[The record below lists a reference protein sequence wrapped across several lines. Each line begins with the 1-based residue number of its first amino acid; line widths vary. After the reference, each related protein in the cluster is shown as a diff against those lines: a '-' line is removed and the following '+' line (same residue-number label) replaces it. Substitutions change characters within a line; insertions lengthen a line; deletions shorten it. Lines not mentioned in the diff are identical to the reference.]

1 MSLTI
6 EHIPEMLEQIHKG
19 MMAFMYWK
27 TFYPTMYKKLTDSN
41 NIYGLKVLT
50 ENYYKVNQALL
61 VYLNFMDEHKEI
73 LSHSRDALM
82 FGVIYETT
90 KKMDTE
96 DLELQKAME
105 RYNKWYSNSYKI

>member
-6 EHIPEMLEQIHKG
+6 ENIPEMLEEIHKG

-27 TFYPTMYKKLTDSN
+27 NFYPTMYKKLTDSN
-41 NIYGLKVLT
+41 NIYGLKILT

-61 VYLNFMDEHKEI
+61 VYLNFMDENKDI
-73 LSHSRDALM
+73 LSQARDALM

-90 KKMDTE
+90 KKLETE
-96 DLELQKAME
+96 DLELLKAME
-105 RYNKWYSNSYKI
+105 RYNKWYANLYKI